1 MTQNPIIE
9 KIVTKNIVS
18 IAKQLQTDYADTHYS
33 FFAAMLL
40 AKAYSRSKAY
50 AEAIAEL
57 QWVLDHNKDS
67 ALQPVAELRLA
78 ELLWQTDKI
87 DEARVLL
94 SQEPA
99 PAFVSLYN
107 ALLGDIELSVNQRT
121 AAKAAY
127 QKALIHATD
136 NPIQMQI
143 LQSKIDYLADV
154 EPETVKPEI
163 KTPA

>member
-1 MTQNPIIE
+1 MFL
-9 KIVTKNIVS
+9 
-18 IAKQLQTDYADTHYS
+18 AKQYS
-33 FFAAMLL
+33 H
-40 AKAYSRSKAY
+40 SKAY

-57 QWVLDHNKDS
+57 QWALDHNKDS
-67 ALQPVAELRLA
+67 ALQPVIELRLA
-78 ELLWQTDKI
+78 ELLWQFDKI
-87 DEARVLL
+87 DEARALL
-94 SQEPA
+94 SQKPA
-99 PAFVSLYN
+99 SAFISLYN

-127 QKALIHATD
+127 QKALIHVTD
-136 NPIQMQI
+136 NPMQMQI